1 MKLGVFTSITFQ
13 QHIIVVILCQTA
25 KQYYEMVNWMAAIF
39 QLKLSFMNY
48 DYDQTE
54 FSKSL
59 LAGLFAGISAT
70 VLCLLFNA
78 FTRYA
83 IGFHLSEMI
92 NVSTI
97 IFAMLILAT
106 LAGIIFYFFQHYI
119 KNGRYVFQGVSI
131 VLTALMVIG
140 TQSIQRSAIPSLTI
154 EFRELLTGI
163 IIITA
168 LCVVF
173 IIPFLYKHDYV

>member
-1 MKLGVFTSITFQ
+1 MNFE
-13 QHIIVVILCQTA
+13 
-25 KQYYEMVNWMAAIF
+25 YE
-39 QLKLSFMNY
+39 
-48 DYDQTE
+48 QTE

-59 LAGLFAGISAT
+59 LAGLFAGITAT

-78 FTRYA
+78 IIRYS

-106 LAGIIFYFFQHYI
+106 LAGIVYYFFHHYI
-119 KNGRYVFQGVSI
+119 KKGGLLFQVLSV

-140 TQSIQRSAIPSLTI
+140 TQSVQRSSIPSLTI

-173 IIPFLYKHDYV
+173 IIPYLYKHDIV

>member
-1 MKLGVFTSITFQ
+1 
-13 QHIIVVILCQTA
+13 
-25 KQYYEMVNWMAAIF
+25 
-39 QLKLSFMNY
+39 MNFE
-48 DYDQTE
+48 YDQTE

-59 LAGLFAGISAT
+59 LAGLFAGITAT
-70 VLCLLFNA
+70 VLCLLYNA
-78 FTRYA
+78 IIRYS

-106 LAGIIFYFFQHYI
+106 LAGIVYYFFRHYI
-119 KNGRYVFQGVSI
+119 KKGGLIFQALS
-131 VLTALMVIG
+131 VLITVLLVIG
-140 TQSIQRSAIPSLTI
+140 TQSVQRSSIPSLTI

-173 IIPFLYKHDYV
+173 IIPYLYKHEIV

>member
-1 MKLGVFTSITFQ
+1 MN
-13 QHIIVVILCQTA
+13 HD
-25 KQYYEMVNWMAAIF
+25 YE
-39 QLKLSFMNY
+39 
-48 DYDQTE
+48 QTE
-54 FSKSL
+54 FSKSV
-59 LAGLFAGISAT
+59 LAGLFAGIIAT

-78 FTRYA
+78 IIRYS

-97 IFAMLILAT
+97 IFAMLILVT
-106 LAGIIFYFFQHYI
+106 LAGIVFYFFHHYI
-119 KNGRYVFQGVSI
+119 KKGGFVFQAVS
-131 VLTALMVIG
+131 VALTALMLIG

-163 IIITA
+163 IVITA

-173 IIPFLYKHDYV
+173 IIPFLYKNDYV